1 MVNEAMCRLDPVRL
15 ACSLLLL
22 GPLLVPTAGCVV
34 VQEAEAG
41 ILVDAVPADFEEPD
55 GSIVECF
62 HNKLPDG
69 DWEERKPFGKVW
81 TPHVPKDWAPYTDGH
96 WVETNQGWGWVTVES
111 WGWAVYHYGRW
122 SYAAEHKWFW
132 VPGTRW
138 APAWVAWRS
147 GNGYIG
153 WAPLPPAIGFDVS
166 SGLDPGAA
174 AISATHFYFIPERAL
189 LSPDLRNVVLPAAQ
203 NAAIFQ
209 KTSDITHY
217 KMVHQRIFDLG
228 ISPRYIA
235 GIVGQRPQRLSVA
248 SLAESAGAAGKPGPF
263 YQPPALAQLASRSPR
278 ELGSTSN
285 SRQAAGPGAEAAGDR
300 QATRGAGTMA
310 PSARAGRH
318 ASIAANA
325 GSTGRGTLRSG
336 HRLSF
341 GAPSARNQAGRATS
355 RQAETVQATRPA
367 AGTFG
372 FQPRQPTPSRTVAA
386 QPQPSRGA
394 TPQQPTPS
402 WAPRSQPQP
411 PGGSQAAPP
420 QRATWA
426 AAPPPRFPGTTPPPS
441 QRPAPPAHA
450 PARMPSGGG
459 HRPP

>member
-1 MVNEAMCRLDPVRL
+1 MVSEATRRLDPMRL
-15 ACSLLLL
+15 AWFLLLL
-22 GPLLVPTAGCVV
+22 GPLLVPTAGCVG

-41 ILVDAVPADFEEPD
+41 IVPDAVPADFEEPD

-81 TPHVPKDWAPYTDGH
+81 TPRVPNDWRPYTDGH
-96 WVETNQGWGWVTVES
+96 WVETDQGWGWVTAEP

-122 SYAAEHKWFW
+122 FYAAEHKWFW
-132 VPGTRW
+132 VPGTSW

-166 SGLDPGAA
+166 SGLESGAA

-189 LSPDLRNVVLPAAQ
+189 LNADLHGAILPAGQ
-203 NAAIFQ
+203 NAAILQ
-209 KTSDITHY
+209 KTSDISHY
-217 KMVHQRIFDLG
+217 KMVHQHIFDLG

-235 GIVGQRPQRLSVA
+235 GIIGQQPQRLTVA
-248 SLAESAGAAGKPGPF
+248 SLAASAGAAGKTGPF
-263 YQPPALAQLASRSPR
+263 YQPPALAKLASRSPR
-278 ELGSTSN
+278 EFASTS
-285 SRQAAGPGAEAAGDR
+285 SPRQAAERRAGAPGANG
-300 QATRGAGTMA
+300 MA
-310 PSARAGRH
+310 SPARAGRH
-318 ASIAANA
+318 ASIAAHA
-325 GSTGRGTLRSG
+325 GSAGRSAMQSG

-341 GAPSARNQAGRATS
+341 GAPSARNQGGRATP
-355 RQAETVQATRPA
+355 RQAAATQQTSRPA

-372 FQPRQPTPSRTVAA
+372 FQP
-386 QPQPSRGA
+386 
-394 TPQQPTPS
+394 QQPTPF
-402 WAPRSQPQP
+402 
-411 PGGSQAAPP
+411 
-420 QRATWA
+420 RAA
-426 AAPPPRFPGTTPPPS
+426 AAPTQAPPHTSQPTSP
-441 QRPAPPAHA
+441 QRPAWAPAPQSRPQRTSPSPQPARGA